1 MQIKTYQ
8 SLPRE
13 AAEISTQV
21 FIEEQG
27 FLREFD
33 DIDAKALH
41 VVIYLD
47 GAAAATGRTFQEDNS
62 SAVWHLGRIAVRKDY
77 RGRGLGLAVVK
88 ALEEAAE
95 KEGGRVF
102 ELSAQTQAR
111 RFYEKAGYTAQ
122 GGVYQDEHCPHIKM
136 VKNMSGGNACVR
148 RGAGMIGETVTVT
161 IDRPLGT
168 YHPEH
173 PELYYSVNYG
183 YIEGV
188 IGGDG
193 EEQDAYVLGV
203 DVPVESFTGTVIA
216 VIHRNDDVEEK
227 WAVCPEGLFFTREEI
242 MALVS
247 FQEQY
252 FDSSVMM

>member
-13 AAEISTQV
+13 AAEIRTQV
-21 FIEEQG
+21 FVEEQG

-95 KEGGRVF
+95 KREAVC
-102 ELSAQTQAR
+102 LSFPR
-111 RFYEKAGYTAQ
+111 RR
-122 GGVYQDEHCPHIKM
+122 
-136 VKNMSGGNACVR
+136 R
-148 RGAGMIGETVTVT
+148 RGAFMK
-161 IDRPLGT
+161 RPAIPHRVGFIRT
-168 YHPEH
+168 STARISNGKEH
-173 PELYYSVNYG
+173 ERRERLCPAWSRY
-183 YIEGV
+183 
-188 IGGDG
+188 DW
-193 EEQDAYVLGV
+193 
-203 DVPVESFTGTVIA
+203 
-216 VIHRNDDVEEK
+216 RN
-227 WAVCPEGLFFTREEI
+227 GN
-242 MALVS
+242 S
-247 FQEQY
+247 HY
-252 FDSSVMM
+252 